1 VPGGTTD
8 RTDFRY
14 SSADSERHL
23 IDAEF
28 IGDLPGPEW
37 MAFGDPDS
45 PRMIYMLPHD
55 DDAQPNDYVS
65 REDMT
70 VLGFGRRNKDK
81 FLTTLMKFSIGL
93 LRLPNIQKLG
103 QLSKA

>member
-1 VPGGTTD
+1 MD

-14 SSADSERHL
+14 SSADSQRHL

-37 MAFGDPDS
+37 MAFGDPKS
-45 PRMIYMLPHD
+45 PRMIYMLQHKD
-55 DDAQPNDYVS
+55 DDYPNDYVS
-65 REDMT
+65 RPDMT

-81 FLTTLMKFSIGL
+81 FLTTPQRFSIGFVESTDYAEVKESINAL
-93 LRLPNIQKLG
+93 AQ
-103 QLSKA
+103 